1 MKNDAILASHFF
13 AVVVGP
19 HGDAR
24 CRLPFTTSDQD
35 IAIGP
40 GALCVGGCLF
50 TRTLLVFSFAARR
63 DVCFPTGPSDR
74 GRMPS
79 PAAFARLKDGEE
91 EEDHDA
97 DGGGAGPD
105 DDDAEDDDEE
115 GDGAGA
121 AAHDSMLDDDDAGD
135 DGAGDRAVDTAKEDD
150 EGGGAPADAAGDGA
164 APGASSPAASASAA
178 SKAPAAGKVAS
189 GGASSA
195 AGGVPDE
202 QVGALNDDAAV
213 SRMELEPVGNSPGED
228 WLWHRRV
235 GAWLRKAQRDQVVTD
250 SEQVS

>member
-1 MKNDAILASHFF
+1 
-13 AVVVGP
+13 
-19 HGDAR
+19 
-24 CRLPFTTSDQD
+24 
-35 IAIGP
+35 
-40 GALCVGGCLF
+40 
-50 TRTLLVFSFAARR
+50 
-63 DVCFPTGPSDR
+63 
-74 GRMPS
+74 
-79 PAAFARLKDGEE
+79 
-91 EEDHDA
+91 
-97 DGGGAGPD
+97 
-105 DDDAEDDDEE
+105 
-115 GDGAGA
+115 
-121 AAHDSMLDDDDAGD
+121 MLDDDDAGD

-150 EGGGAPADAAGDGA
+150 EGGDAPAGAAGDGA